1 MGRGTCSSGARG
13 APSELHETTSGSAR
27 DQPSKTRVPRSRHP
41 TPRVWAVGLGSGGLP
56 ASRLDWLRAEGRH
69 RSLTAPHKR
78 RRGVRASN
86 AGIDTR
92 CRAQDLETLGNRP
105 SLIEWRSAG
114 RAPAAASS
122 ARGERARDGGCRAP
136 GGCHSVRSCS
146 EAGRGDP
153 SALEADGVDGGRGA
167 SPRDQRAPMPP
178 PHRSRLSEK
187 LTTELHDPREVM

>member
-27 DQPSKTRVPRSRHP
+27 DQQSKTRVQRSEHP
-41 TPRVWAVGLGSGGLP
+41 TPRVRAVGLGSGGLR
-56 ASRLDWLRAEGRH
+56 ASTLDWLRAEGRH
-69 RSLTAPHKR
+69 CSLTTPHKR

-86 AGIDTR
+86 VGIDTR
-92 CRAQDLETLGNRP
+92 YRARRGQMRANRP
-105 SLIEWRSAG
+105 SLIEWRSAR

-178 PHRSRLSEK
+178 PLAHRLSEK
-187 LTTELHDPREVM
+187 LTTELHAPA